1 MDFNSLWFNTAILY
15 AKKSKDPRTKVGA
28 VIVDMERKQ
37 AVSGGYNGPPRG
49 WDDAEEGWQMDK
61 AFKALVCEH
70 AERNAIYNAAR
81 LGVKTEGCDIFV
93 TLAPCNECA
102 RALWQAGIKNIWVPA
117 QFSDPNSDMGV
128 ILYECSQNYK
138 RVYEI
143 DWKVDEILVD
153 GVERKLYCNPTEV
166 AKAIFGENITAQGQV
181 SREDL

>member
-28 VIVDMERKQ
+28 VIVDMERRQ

-49 WDDAEEGWQMDK
+49 WEDDTDDWHTDRE
-61 AFKALVCEH
+61 FKALVCEH

-102 RALWQAGIKNIWVPA
+102 RALWQAGIKNVWVPA
-117 QFSDPNSDMGV
+117 QFSDPLSDMGV
-128 ILYECSQNYK
+128 ILYDCPGKYY
-138 RVYEI
+138 RIYEI
-143 DWKVDEILVD
+143 NWCMEKILVD
-153 GVERKLYCNPTEV
+153 GEEVTLYKNPTEA
-166 AKAIFGENITAQGQV
+166 AKAALDENITAQGQV